1 MPGAFAVCRLDPSEA
16 VPGWVAGSRLASI
29 TRTPEE
35 LSLVCAE
42 ERVPEDVRCER
53 GWRCLVVQGP
63 LPLTMT
69 GVLESLAR
77 PLAEAGVS
85 IFALSTFDTDHLLVQ
100 AAQLAKAVAA
110 LRAAGH
116 AVGTAADHPG
126 RPGGG

>member
-1 MPGAFAVCRLDPSEA
+1 
-16 VPGWVAGSRLASI
+16 
-29 TRTPEE
+29 
-35 LSLVCAE
+35 
-42 ERVPEDVRCER
+42 
-53 GWRCLVVQGP
+53 
-63 LPLTMT
+63 MT

-85 IFALSTFDTDHLLVQ
+85 LFALSTFDTDHLLVQ

-116 AVGTAADHPG
+116 AIGTAADHPG